1 VASLL
6 NQSGQLNT
14 FDPTIT
20 GADYRDQRL
29 APTSKT
35 SILNQSYGDYMG
47 APGRRGVLS
56 DTVASPDVYASASN
70 SAWEAGRDARVAG
83 NVDTM
88 NTTTADNYSYS
99 EGTGG
104 MTNAQANAIGAGIE
118 GAATIAGG
126 IIGNVKGKKKR
137 EAAVA
142 EAERQLGQRREE
154 RAEQWELEDQQIA
167 NQKDQARYE
176 QMMQN
181 NVLRLNMFERD
192 FAKEMQRYQDQQDAM
207 ARFNKNSSD
216 NEAYKMAIAQRMGN
230 M

>member
-1 VASLL
+1 MASLL

-14 FDPTIT
+14 FDPTPSPM
-20 GADYRDQRL
+20 
-29 APTSKT
+29 AP
-35 SILNQSYGDYMG
+35 QV
-47 APGRRGVLS
+47 GRRTMPSLS
-56 DTVASPDVYASASN
+56 GSTLPVDTKSYDDV
-70 SAWEAGRDARVAG
+70 WEAGRDARVAG

-88 NTTTADNYSYS
+88 NTATADNYSYS

-118 GAATIAGG
+118 GAATLAGG
-126 IIGNVKGKKKR
+126 IIGNVHGKTKR

-142 EAERQLGQRREE
+142 EAERQLGQRRSE